1 MGPLSTFQRFWRR
14 LWGQRRDDERGATLV
29 LTGICMILLLGCG
42 AMGVDVGFSV
52 YGSRQAQAMADTA
65 ALDLARYINIADN
78 QVSNSKARSYLDGIL
93 TNVATDNASNAG
105 LSMTLGLWQS
115 GSFTPES
122 KCTPSSPPLTYSCN
136 AVDVTATQ
144 SVPQIFWGGFRV
156 LSGHAGSTATTDR
169 STIAAVTP
177 EASFSI
183 GTYLANL
190 SDPLQQL
197 PVLNTLLGALGSA
210 NLTAVGYQGLA
221 NTNVTINQLVTAS
234 GGLLTTSNVL
244 TTSLTAQEWLGI
256 WTDAISNQVAQ
267 VNCGASPVPS
277 PCNAGTGL
285 TELTGSGSTQDMA
298 PLCHLVSIDMGSIA
312 SGCTN
317 TTTTTTILSTAAL
330 SANLNVLQVLTT
342 EAELA
347 NGTSALNVTSALGIT
362 GVTAAQLYLTLIQP
376 PHIAYG
382 PVLTTA
388 STAQVQA
395 DLQLTLPVLGLL
407 DIPLSAASG
416 TATLNTLKCQNN
428 SMSSTT
434 IAGATNTASGNVT
447 LAGTDIATVSIT
459 GYSGPSSSFAGG
471 ASGVVPPTASTAA
484 AGTNPVQVAPAS
496 PTPTFSGLSGST
508 NPLVSTS
515 LSTVAGFLD
524 PVLQAAG
531 VSVGGASIADL
542 GTSCGA
548 VSLVQ

>member
-1 MGPLSTFQRFWRR
+1 MTKCRRFRVR
-14 LWGQRRDDERGATLV
+14 LLGQHRGDERGATLV
-29 LTGICMILLLGCG
+29 LTGICMVLLLWGG
-42 AMGVDVGFSV
+42 AMGVDLGFSV

-78 QVSNSKARSYLDGIL
+78 QANNTAATNYLDGKL
-93 TNVATDNASNAG
+93 DNVATDNASNAG
-105 LSMTLGLWQS
+105 LTMTLGLWQS

-122 KCTPSSPPLTYSCN
+122 KCTPASPPLTYTCN
-136 AVDVTATQ
+136 AVDVTANQ
-144 SVPQIFWGGFRV
+144 SVPQIFFGGFRV
-156 LSGHAGSTATTDR
+156 LPGHAGSTATTDR

-183 GTYLANL
+183 GTYLASL
-190 SDPLQQL
+190 ADPGQQL
-197 PVLNTLLGALGSA
+197 PVLNALLGTLGSA
-210 NLTAVGYQGLA
+210 GSASLTAVGYQGLA

-244 TTSLTAQEWLGI
+244 TASLSAQEWLGI
-256 WTDAISNQVAQ
+256 WSDAVSNQVAQ
-267 VNCGASPVPS
+267 LNCGASPVPS

-285 TELTGSGSTQDMA
+285 TEITGGGDLAQ
-298 PLCHLVSIDMGSIA
+298 LCQLVSINMGSIA

-317 TTTTTTILSTAAL
+317 TTSTTTTLSTPAL
-330 SANLNVLQVLTT
+330 STSLNVLQMLTT
-342 EAELA
+342 EAEFA
-347 NGTSALNVTSALGIT
+347 NGSSALNVTSALGIT
-362 GVTAAQLYLTLIQP
+362 GVTAAQLYLTLVQP
-376 PHIAYG
+376 PRVAYG
-382 PVLTTA
+382 VVNTTA

-416 TATLNTLKCQNN
+416 TATLKTLKCQNN

-434 IAGATNTASGNVT
+434 IAAATTTASGNVT
-447 LAGTDIATVSIT
+447 LAGTNIATVSIT
-459 GYSGPSSSFAGG
+459 GYSGPSSTFAG
-471 ASGVVPPTASTAA
+471 GVVPPTASTAA
-484 AGTNPVQVAPAS
+484 AGTNPYQVAPAS
-496 PTPTFSGLSGST
+496 PAPTVTGLSGST
-508 NPLVSTS
+508 NPIVSTA
-515 LSTVAGFLD
+515 LSTVTGFLD

-542 GTSCGA
+542 STNCGA